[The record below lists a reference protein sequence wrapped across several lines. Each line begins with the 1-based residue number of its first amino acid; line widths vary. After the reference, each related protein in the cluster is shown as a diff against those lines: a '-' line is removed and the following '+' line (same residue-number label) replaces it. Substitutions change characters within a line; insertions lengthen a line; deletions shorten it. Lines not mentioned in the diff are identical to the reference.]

1 MQQSHRARKRLRI
14 ITVLPLLLLVLVA
27 CEGPAPGVV
36 TPVAPTVAPT
46 SAASLPPTATAVA
59 PTEAQPTE
67 TPAAM
72 AVPTEAATAVPAE
85 AATEVPTEA
94 ATVAPTEAAATA
106 TPQSAA
112 GASAATCSS
121 PATLTPALTEGPY
134 FKAGS
139 PERTSLLEPGM
150 AGTKLVL
157 TGYVLTA
164 DCKPVANAL
173 IEFWQADANGQYDNS
188 GYTLRG
194 HQYTDASGRYQ
205 LETVVP
211 GEYPG
216 RTEHIHVKVQAPNGP
231 VLTAQLF
238 FPNVARNSSDGIF
251 NASLVLPVQD
261 TGNGL
266 TATFNF
272 IVRAG

>member
-1 MQQSHRARKRLRI
+1 M
-14 ITVLPLLLLVLVA
+14 ITVLPLLLLVLAA
-27 CEGPAPGVV
+27 CEGQAPAVL
-36 TPVAPTVAPT
+36 TPVAPTAAPT
-46 SAASLPPTATAVA
+46 TAAALPPTATAARPAA
-59 PTEAQPTE
+59 PTEAPATD
-67 TPAAM
+67 TPAAT
-72 AVPTEAATAVPAE
+72 AATPTEMPTVAATEAPKAAVAP
-85 AATEVPTEA
+85 EVPTEA
-94 ATVAPTEAAATA
+94 ATIAPTAAAATA
-106 TPQSAA
+106 TPQGAA
-112 GASAATCSS
+112 APAATCSS

-164 DCKPVANAL
+164 DCKPVAHAV
-173 IEFWQADANGQYDNS
+173 IEFWQADASGQYDNS

-231 VLTAQLF
+231 VLTTQLF
-238 FPNVARNSSDGIF
+238 FPGVARNSSDGIF
-251 NASLVLPVQD
+251 DSSLLLPVQD

-272 IVRAG
+272 VVRVG

>member
-1 MQQSHRARKRLRI
+1 M

-27 CEGPAPGVV
+27 CEGPSPGVV

-46 SAASLPPTATAVA
+46 SAASLPPTATAAAPTAAPTEVPPADTPEATEA
-59 PTEAQPTE
+59 PTEA
-67 TPAAM
+67 AAT
-72 AVPTEAATAVPAE
+72 AVPAEVATAVPAE
-85 AATEVPTEA
+85 AAT
-94 ATVAPTEAAATA
+94 A

-112 GASAATCSS
+112 AVPAATCSN
-121 PATLTPALTEGPY
+121 PVTLTPALTEGPY

-150 AGTKLVL
+150 AGTQLVL

-164 DCKPVANAL
+164 DCKPVAHAL
-173 IEFWQADANGQYDNS
+173 IEFWQADASGQYDNS

-194 HQYTDASGRYQ
+194 HQYTDDAGRYQ

-231 VLTAQLF
+231 VLTTQLF

-251 NASLVLPVQD
+251 NSSLVLPVQD

-272 IVRAG
+272 VVRTE

>member
-1 MQQSHRARKRLRI
+1 
-14 ITVLPLLLLVLVA
+14 V
-27 CEGPAPGVV
+27 
-36 TPVAPTVAPT
+36 
-46 SAASLPPTATAVA
+46 PP
-59 PTEAQPTE
+59 
-67 TPAAM
+67 
-72 AVPTEAATAVPAE
+72 E
-85 AATEVPTEA
+85 AATE
-94 ATVAPTEAAATA
+94 APTAAVATA

-112 GASAATCSS
+112 AAPAATCSN
-121 PATLTPALTEGPY
+121 PVTLTPALTEGPY

-164 DCKPVANAL
+164 DCKPVAHAL
-173 IEFWQADANGQYDNS
+173 IEFWQADASGQYDNS

-194 HQYTDASGRYQ
+194 HQYTDDAGRYQ

-231 VLTAQLF
+231 VLTTQLF

-251 NASLVLPVQD
+251 NSSLVLPVQD

-272 IVRAG
+272 VVRTE

>member
-1 MQQSHRARKRLRI
+1 MQQSHQALPRLRI
-14 ITVLPLLLLVLVA
+14 ITVLPLLLLVLAA
-27 CEGPAPGVV
+27 CDSPSGGAATPIAPA
-36 TPVAPTVAPT
+36 VAPTT
-46 SAASLPPTATAVA
+46 AASLPPAATAAAATAA
-59 PTEAQPTE
+59 PTD
-67 TPAAM
+67 TPAATV
-72 AVPTEAATAVPAE
+72 ATTEAPAEAAATEAPAEVATVAPAE
-85 AATEVPTEA
+85 AATTR
-94 ATVAPTEAAATA
+94 

-112 GASAATCSS
+112 APAATCSS

-164 DCKPVANAL
+164 DCKPVAHAL

-194 HQYTDASGRYQ
+194 HQYTDDSGRYQ

-231 VLTAQLF
+231 VLTTQLF
-238 FPNVARNSSDGIF
+238 FPGVARNSSDGIF
-251 NASLVLPVQD
+251 NSSLVLPVQD

-272 IVRAG
+272 VVRAG